1 MLKADG
7 EGRAPL
13 EDRRAY
19 FEGLADEWD
28 EWRAKNR
35 FYHRKVEELVA
46 GAVPPGSDVL
56 EIGVGTGGLLSRLR
70 PRRGVGLNLSKRLN
84 ELAAAKHPEIEFV
97 TCEVDDIRLPDGF
110 TPEYVVVVNMLDHVH
125 DVWNVLEGLRRHVT
139 ERTLL
144 ILTTSNPLWAPVLRA
159 GSRLGMRA
167 PDSPRNYIT
176 NRDLTGILGLHGFDI
191 VEQGQLLPVPRKLPL
206 VGTFL
211 NVVVPEL
218 PVLRYACSVQY
229 IAARPRDRRPP
240 LSCSVVIP
248 CHNEERNIAECIG
261 RTPTMGTWTEIV
273 VVDDGSRD
281 GTRDVVRK
289 AMSEDPRVRLV
300 AYDANQGKANAVRAG
315 FEAARGDVLMI
326 LDADMAVAPEDLPK
340 FFRPLQEGTADFVNG
355 TRLLYPVGTEAMPMA
370 NYLGNKGFCF
380 LTTWALRQRVSDTLC
395 GTKALL
401 RRDYERL
408 PLTGAERWGDF
419 DLLFGAGR
427 AKLRIAEVPVH
438 YGSRKAGES
447 KMRVM
452 RDGWLFLNACV
463 GGWRA
468 LRSPSRVPWGS
479 RVTVA
484 PGAHHID

>member
-1 MLKADG
+1 MDDAD
-7 EGRAPL
+7 RRSTD

-19 FEGLADEWD
+19 FEGLADRWD

-35 FYHRKVEELVA
+35 YYHERVEEFVV
-46 GAVPPGSDVL
+46 GAVPPQSDVL
-56 EIGVGTGGLLSRLR
+56 EIGTGTGGLLSRLQA
-70 PRRGVGLNLSKRLN
+70 RRGVGLNLSKRLT
-84 ELAAAKHPEIEFV
+84 EIARSRHPELEIL
-97 TCEVDDIRLPDGF
+97 TYEVDDIRLPDGF
-110 TPEYVVVVNMLDHVH
+110 TPDVVLMVNMLDHVH
-125 DVWNVLEGLRRHVT
+125 DVWDLLDGLRPKLS
-139 ERTLL
+139 EQTLL
-144 ILTTSNPLWAPVLRA
+144 LITTSNPLWAPVLRA

-176 NRDLTGILGLHGFDI
+176 NKDIAGVLRLHGLDV
-191 VEQGQLLPVPRKLPL
+191 VEEGHLLPAPRHVP
-206 VGTFL
+206 VIGSFL
-211 NVVVPEL
+211 NALLPEL
-218 PVLRYACSVQY
+218 PVLRYASSVQY
-229 IAARPRDRRPP
+229 VAARPRLLRPP

-248 CHNEERNIAECIG
+248 CHDEASNVAECIR

-281 GTRDVVRK
+281 GTRQAVRSV
-289 AMSEDPRVRLV
+289 METDPRVRLV
-300 AYDANQGKANAVRAG
+300 AYDTNHGKANAVRAG
-315 FEAARGDVLMI
+315 FGAARGDVVMI

-340 FFRPLQEGTADFVNG
+340 FFRPIQDGTADFVNG

-380 LTTWALRQRVSDTLC
+380 ITSWALRQRVSDTLC

-408 PLTGAERWGDF
+408 PLTGTERWGDF

-452 RDGWLFLNACV
+452 RDGWLFLEACI
-463 GGWRA
+463 GGWRS
-468 LRSPSRVPWGS
+468 LRRPSRVPWDS
-479 RVTVA
+479 RVAVV
-484 PGAHHID
+484 PGAEHIG